1 MSERVWHVSIDGETY
16 GPYTASE
23 LNKIANSGRLRPS
36 DHIWRE
42 GMQEWQR
49 ADSLDGLFKAT
60 SPPQAPPSPIPAT
73 YEHSGTAYARTPDH
87 GTWGKNS
94 KPVFS
99 DLFTPSGRRNR
110 KSFSYFGL
118 AALSLIVASLTIAF
132 AVGQANQSP
141 LPVILA
147 LIVVVIPTFC
157 SAIFVSAQRLRDFG
171 WPGAAALLF
180 VVPALGQLLNIA
192 LLVIPGTV
200 GPNRYGDDPTQE

>member
-1 MSERVWHVSIDGETY
+1 
-16 GPYTASE
+16 
-23 LNKIANSGRLRPS
+23 
-36 DHIWRE
+36 
-42 GMQEWQR
+42 MQEWQR
-49 ADSLDGLFKAT
+49 ADSLDGLFRVSA
-60 SPPQAPPSPIPAT
+60 PPQAPQSPSPAT
-73 YEHSGTAYARTPDH
+73 YEYSGTAYARSPGHD
-87 GTWGKNS
+87 TWGTNS

-110 KSFSYFGL
+110 KSFFYFGV
-118 AALSLIVASLTIAF
+118 AALSLIVASLTCAF
-132 AVGQANQSP
+132 VIGRAIQSAV
-141 LPVILA
+141 PVILA
-147 LIVVVIPTFC
+147 VVGVVVPTLC